1 MCSIVSFYS
10 GSLLYL
16 LGMVVHSEQVVQRS
30 RQDEGPED
38 KSLRHFGA
46 ISETESSLSLW
57 LQHRSFSILFKIK
70 R

>member
-46 ISETESSLSLW
+46 ISETEFTEFVVTAQKLF
-57 LQHRSFSILFKIK
+57 HSFQD
-70 R
+70 